1 MLAAFKNWTRQGSRF
16 SLKSFTRKQPDRRLQ
31 VVSVRPTSD
40 FWPSE
45 EEENTSVF
53 SSLDLQY
60 FLHWWW
66 EANAFPELEKI
77 NKRRRI
83 ERRSPWYH
91 FYFGLSVFILKRD
104 AGPPLHIP
112 PQMGFLLS
120 PFSSAAIYLTA
131 GNEGWQICL
140 LTQIWKIPWWKIF
153 LMYHLRNGTILERK
167 EYITNWISRNITLTR
182 IYLNYCSFIN
192 KSIFH
197 ECYINF

>member
-1 MLAAFKNWTRQGSRF
+1 MWGTKKVSEKREDGTLLARKVEEGAMSQGMLAAFKNWTRQGSRF

-140 LTQIWKIPWWKIF
+140 LTQIWKIPD
-153 LMYHLRNGTILERK
+153 ERFFWC
-167 EYITNWISRNITLTR
+167 IISEMGP
-182 IYLNYCSFIN
+182 F
-192 KSIFH
+192 
-197 ECYINF
+197 